1 MTPKATKVPAPIGT
15 SSTRGEP
22 ANPSIKSKTPSAT
35 STEGKGS
42 SAPEIGVAASC
53 VARASGALIA
63 GAARTERLLLS
74 GACLCAGAAW
84 NADADS
90 TAQSTRKD
98 LIVDMAVETVG
109 RKRHQPTQSIP
120 VNASRTRVVPFPH
133 VLPAFFSSVS
143 QMYLCLILTCV
154 AVAVEV
160 TASDHQWRRCAWA
173 MRWSY

>member
-109 RKRHQPTQSIP
+109 RKRHQPT
-120 VNASRTRVVPFPH
+120 
-133 VLPAFFSSVS
+133 
-143 QMYLCLILTCV
+143 
-154 AVAVEV
+154 
-160 TASDHQWRRCAWA
+160 RRL
-173 MRWSY
+173 